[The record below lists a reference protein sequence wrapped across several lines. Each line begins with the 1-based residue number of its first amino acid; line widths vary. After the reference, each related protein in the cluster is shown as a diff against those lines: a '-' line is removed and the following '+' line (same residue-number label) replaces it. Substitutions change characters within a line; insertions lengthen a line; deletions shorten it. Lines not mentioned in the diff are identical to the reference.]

1 MDHLKPHPELYNV
14 PFIADEFNGMPYRL
28 FGKSGLRVS
37 NIGLGTWKFGYPET
51 GDGARVNEKTA
62 FKLFDRAIELGVTH
76 WDTANRYN
84 DASGNS
90 ERVIGKWLKNNPDQ
104 RRNVILA
111 TKVFG
116 GMDGTT
122 PNHSRL
128 SRSNILDSTYAS
140 LERLQLDYVD
150 ILYFHSFDPITP
162 IEESLE
168 TINDLVQRDLIRYFA
183 VSNFTVDQLKSYQ
196 EIEKKI
202 SIRTRALAVQNQF
215 DILNGEGSEYAGT
228 GVLEY
233 AARTGMSYVAWAPLA
248 RGVLTD
254 RYLDLSKVKKGD
266 RLFDEGTLEKV
277 INKEVLAKLN
287 KLADLAKQWGIT
299 ISQLSLAYM
308 LTLPGMGPL
317 IPSSSTAEQLEMNA
331 AAGKIVLTDEQRTK
345 IKQVVS

>member
-1 MDHLKPHPELYNV
+1 
-14 PFIADEFNGMPYRL
+14 
-28 FGKSGLRVS
+28 
-37 NIGLGTWKFGYPET
+37 
-51 GDGARVNEKTA
+51 VNEKTA
-62 FKLFDRAIELGVTH
+62 FKIFDRAIELGVTH

-111 TKVFG
+111 TKIFG

-287 KLADLAKQWGIT
+287 KLAELAKQWGIT

-317 IPSSSTAEQLEMNA
+317 IPSSSTVEQLEMNA